1 MQKIKHYIF
10 IVLVILITMFSVIIF
25 KNQKYTENKLN
36 NNIQNII
43 KNKDLTLGLAVKKDD
58 KILFEINGN
67 QEFPLLSVFKF
78 HITLAVLD
86 YIDKNNIPLDQTIKI
101 SKDFIKTNT
110 YSPLRETYGVVDLE
124 LTLQEL
130 IEYTMIYSDNN
141 TCDILIDFVGG
152 VDKVNNYIKSLGIK
166 NCNITLNEYEM
177 HKDFKNQYLN
187 TSTPIEVVNLLD
199 IFYHKDLFSNKYKEF
214 LINTMI
220 ATETGNKKIRYL
232 LPKNIKVGDKTG
244 SSDRL
249 KNNIKIADNDSG
261 FIVLPNGEVYFLS
274 IFIYNS
280 KESDKEN
287 ARIIA
292 EISKEIYNF
301 IAQN

>member
-36 NNIQNII
+36 NDIQNII
-43 KNKDLTLGLAVKKDD
+43 KNKDLTLGLAIKKDD

-86 YIDKNNIPLDQTIKI
+86 YIDKNNISLDQTIKI

-110 YSPLRETYGVVDLE
+110 YSPLREKYGVVDLE

-141 TCDILIDFVGG
+141 TCDILIDFIGG
-152 VDKVNNYIKSLGIK
+152 VNKVNNYIKSLGIK
-166 NCNITLNEYEM
+166 NCNIVVNEDEM

-187 TSTPIEVVNLLD
+187 TSTPIEIVNLLD
-199 IFYHKDLFSNKYKEF
+199 IFYHKDSFSNKYKEF

-232 LPKNIKVGDKTG
+232 LPKNVKVGDKTG

-249 KNNIKIADNDSG
+249 ENNIKIADNDSG
-261 FIVLPNGEVYFLS
+261 FIILPNGEVYFLS

-280 KESDKEN
+280 KESDEEN

-292 EISKEIYNF
+292 EISKAIYDF
-301 IAQN
+301 IARN

>member
-78 HITLAVLD
+78 HITLAVLN

-110 YSPLRETYGVVDLE
+110 YSPLREKYGVVDLE

-166 NCNITLNEYEM
+166 NCNITLNEDKM

-187 TSTPIEVVNLLD
+187 TSTPIEIVNLLD

-220 ATETGNKKIRYL
+220 ATKTGNKKIRYL

-249 KNNIKIADNDSG
+249 ENNIKIADNDSG
-261 FIVLPNGEVYFLS
+261 FIILPNGEVYFLS

-280 KESDKEN
+280 KESDEEN
-287 ARIIA
+287 VRIIA
-292 EISKEIYNF
+292 EISKAIYDF
-301 IAQN
+301 ITQN

>member
-43 KNKDLTLGLAVKKDD
+43 KNKNLTLGLAVKKDD

-67 QEFPLLSVFKF
+67 QEFPLLSVFKM
-78 HITLAVLD
+78 HVVLSILN
-86 YIDKNNIPLDQTIKI
+86 YIDKNNIPLNQTIKI

-110 YSPLRETYGVVDLE
+110 YSPLREKYGVVDLE

-141 TCDILIDFVGG
+141 TCDILINFIGG
-152 VDKVNNYIKSLGIK
+152 VNKVNEYIKSLGIK
-166 NCNITLNEYEM
+166 NCNIVVNEDDM
-177 HKDFKNQYLN
+177 HKDLKNQYLN

-199 IFYHKDLFSNKYKEF
+199 IFYHNNLFLDKYKEF

-232 LPKNIKVGDKTG
+232 LPKNVKVGDKTG

-280 KESDKEN
+280 KESDEEN

-292 EISKEIYNF
+292 EISKAIYDF
-301 IAQN
+301 IARN

>member
-78 HITLAVLD
+78 HITLAVLN

-101 SKDFIKTNT
+101 SKDFVKTNT
-110 YSPLRETYGVVDLE
+110 YSPLREKYGVVDLE

-166 NCNITLNEYEM
+166 NCNITLNEDEM

-187 TSTPIEVVNLLD
+187 TSTPIEIVNLLD
-199 IFYHKDLFSNKYKEF
+199 IFYHKDLFLNKYKEF

-220 ATETGNKKIRYL
+220 ATKTGNKKIRYL

-280 KESDKEN
+280 KESDEEN
-287 ARIIA
+287 VRIIA
-292 EISKEIYNF
+292 EISKAIYDF
-301 IAQN
+301 IARN

>member
-101 SKDFIKTNT
+101 SKDFVKTNT
-110 YSPLRETYGVVDLE
+110 YSPLREKYGVVDLE

-166 NCNITLNEYEM
+166 NCNIVVNEDEM

-232 LPKNIKVGDKTG
+232 LPKNVKVGDKTG

-249 KNNIKIADNDSG
+249 ENNIKIADNDSG

-280 KESDKEN
+280 KESDEEN
-287 ARIIA
+287 TRIIA
-292 EISKEIYNF
+292 EISKAIYDF
-301 IAQN
+301 IARN

>member
-43 KNKDLTLGLAVKKDD
+43 KKDLTLGLAVKKDD

-110 YSPLRETYGVVDLE
+110 YSPLREKYGVVNLE

-166 NCNITLNEYEM
+166 NCNITLNEDEM

-187 TSTPIEVVNLLD
+187 TSTPIDIVNLLN
-199 IFYHKDLFSNKYKEF
+199 IFYHKDLFLNKYKEF

-232 LPKNIKVGDKTG
+232 LPKNVKVGDKTG

-249 KNNIKIADNDSG
+249 ENNIKIADNDSG
-261 FIVLPNGEVYFLS
+261 FIILPNGEVYFLS

-280 KESDKEN
+280 KESDEEN

-292 EISKEIYNF
+292 EISKAIYDF
-301 IAQN
+301 IARN